1 MISKNVLLPLSF
13 IVVLIVGLCAY
24 KHCFSHKLNLETT
37 NPALLQEIT
46 DKLCTIFGSDTH
58 MQSVAQLSEPE
69 RNWVLRITLQSPVN
83 TVPKS
88 VIFKQFVKE
97 KSVQDDKQAFA
108 RFARDWAG
116 LEFLSSIK
124 TEQPL
129 APRFYG
135 GNTQYRFI
143 LFEDLGENVSLMS
156 SLRRGDAQAATL
168 ALERFV
174 KTFGQMHAN
183 TYGKSDE
190 YLAIL
195 HAINPAA
202 IPWQDELKT
211 IVNKTNSNLA
221 LTLKAIGIPYTP
233 DIESE
238 ISTIIKTALE
248 PGPFTTFVHGDMC
261 PGNTFDYPAKN
272 ELLLIDFEWGFMRN
286 ALLDGTYLRMSMP
299 NCWIEE
305 NAGTIPEDSIES
317 LEKLYRQE
325 LMKKIPAAQN
335 DEMFNC
341 AYVHACAYWML
352 KSALIVH
359 HILNQDKEILA
370 RARVLS
376 DLQTFV
382 AVSKKYEHLPHLRT
396 MVEQILKEL
405 SIRWPK
411 DKPLDMFPAFQ

>member
-1 MISKNVLLPLSF
+1 M
-13 IVVLIVGLCAY
+13 GLCTY
-24 KHCFSHKLNLETT
+24 KHCFSHKLNLEAT
-37 NPALLQEIT
+37 NPALFQEIT
-46 DKLCTIFGSDTH
+46 GKLSTIFGPDTH
-58 MQSVAQLSEPE
+58 IQSMVQLSLNEPE
-69 RNWVLRITLQSPVN
+69 RSLVLRITLQDSIN
-83 TVPKS
+83 DTPKS
-88 VIFKQFVKE
+88 VAFKQFPKE
-97 KSVQDDKQAFA
+97 ESVQDDKKAFA
-108 RFARDWAG
+108 GFAREWAG

-124 TEQPL
+124 TEQPV

-143 LFEDLGENVSLMS
+143 LSEDLGDNFSLTS
-156 SLRRGDAQAATL
+156 SLTSGDAHAATL

-174 KTFGQMHAN
+174 KTLGQMHAN

-195 HAINPAA
+195 HAVNPDA

-211 IVNKTNSNLA
+211 IFDKTHSNLV
-221 LTLKAIGIPYTP
+221 LTLEAIGIPYTI
-233 DIESE
+233 DIENE
-238 ISTIIKTALE
+238 ISTVIKTALE
-248 PGPFTTFVHGDMC
+248 PGPFTTFNHGDVC

-272 ELLLIDFEWGFMRN
+272 ELLLMDFEWSFMRN

-299 NCWIEE
+299 NCWDE
-305 NAGTIPEDSIES
+305 ATAKTIPEDLIES

-335 DEMFNC
+335 DEMFNY

-359 HILNQDKEILA
+359 HVLNQDKEILA
-370 RARVLS
+370 RSHILS

-382 AVSKKYEHLPHLRT
+382 AVSKKYGNLLHLRT
-396 MVEQILKEL
+396 MAEQILEEL

-411 DKPLDMFPAFQ
+411 DKPLAMFPAFQ